1 MISDKMTDAGMFQI
15 YIGTDP
21 ERYKQAIE
29 LTLEI
34 VEKNKN
40 NKELLERAKKIALG
54 KLVMGFENT
63 DQIINLAAADI
74 IERGEPK
81 NYKTL
86 KQEIESISIREVE
99 EAVNAFLT
107 PDKIKQVILMPKPE
121 SQPAENK

>member
-1 MISDKMTDAGMFQI
+1 
-15 YIGTDP
+15 
-21 ERYKQAIE
+21 
-29 LTLEI
+29 
-34 VEKNKN
+34 
-40 NKELLERAKKIALG
+40 
-54 KLVMGFENT
+54 VMGFENT